1 MSRYHRR
8 RGNDDALA
16 LVVWLLLIVFLMPIV
31 GLYFLLRQDPS
42 KRGLGWVLLIIG
54 IVLWIA
60 IGAGA

>member
-8 RGNDDALA
+8 RGNDDALS
-16 LVVWLLLIVFLMPIV
+16 LVVWLLLIVFLMPIA

-42 KRGLGWVLLIIG
+42 KRGLGGVLLIIG